1 MRMNLTT
8 TAMMKTWTDRVWQW
22 LTDIL
27 DALWPRMCLGCDR
40 RLLKGERLL
49 CTDCLMS
56 LPLTPTTSSPAD
68 NDLILR
74 LCGWGRVEKAVG
86 AYYYEHKSLMSRI
99 VTNIKYNG
107 WKELGVM
114 MGHIAAEDADA
125 KHIFA
130 DIDVIIPLPLH
141 RRRQKQR
148 GYNQSEMIA
157 RGVAA
162 VLGKPVVTDAVERV
176 VYQDQQ
182 VKVNTLERHTNVSGA
197 FGNVNASLLE
207 GRHVL
212 IIDDVIT
219 TGTTV
224 GECINTL
231 QTSIP
236 DLRVSVFS
244 LTMAK

>member
-1 MRMNLTT
+1 MLIEK
-8 TAMMKTWTDRVWQW
+8 AKESIDS
-22 LTDIL
+22 IL
-27 DALWPRMCLGCDR
+27 DALWPRMCIACGH
-40 RLLKGERLL
+40 RLLSTERLV
-49 CTDCLMS
+49 CTHCLMS
-56 LPLTPTTSSPAD
+56 LPLTPMAQAPAD
-68 NDLILR
+68 NELIHR
-74 LCGWGRVEKAVG
+74 LCGWGRVENAVA
-86 AYYYEHKSLMSRI
+86 AYYYEQKSLTSRI
-99 VTNIKYNG
+99 VTSIKYNG
-107 WKELGVM
+107 WKELGIM
-114 MGHIAAEDADA
+114 MGRIAAEDVGA
-125 KHIFA
+125 KTIFA
-130 DIDVIIPLPLH
+130 DVDVIIPLPLH

-162 VLGKPVVTDAVERV
+162 VLGKPIVTDAVERV

-197 FGNVNASLLE
+197 FGNVNASLLA

-219 TGTTV
+219 TGTTI